1 MEVSMIDG
9 FVAAD
14 LLDECHAVLTRE
26 LIAALPAGKRYEARM
41 IASAIARVS
50 RQIKSS
56 RRAAASELEAL
67 EQLAGDAPAHAESK
81 DAALSPDRALEDR
94 LAAARA
100 RLTDD
105 IRAGRLDARLDNPG
119 DLLRLREMVHA
130 RLQVTNPK
138 LITEAS

>member
-9 FVAAD
+9 TIAAD

-26 LIAALPAGKRYEARM
+26 LIAALPPERRYEARM
-41 IASAIARVS
+41 IASAVARVS
-50 RQIKSS
+50 RQIKAS
-56 RRAAASELEAL
+56 RHAAVSELDALNRLANDEA
-67 EQLAGDAPAHAESK
+67 APLPPSVV
-81 DAALSPDRALEDR
+81 SPDRALEER

-100 RLTDD
+100 RLADD

-119 DLLRLREMVHA
+119 DLLSLREIVHA
-130 RLQVTNPK
+130 KLEVTNPK